1 MGFYLPEDPRA
12 LGAQA
17 NLRFTAVNL
26 TLDHCFE
33 VDVNGRPVDAETL
46 LYERRG
52 AGRSGPSG
60 APLLPYGHIVGF
72 PLAGTAALK
81 GKNVLG
87 VKLLEIN
94 PEIPKKDT
102 IEIGRVEA
110 VFDPT

>member
-1 MGFYLPEDPRA
+1 MCPYCHSARVVNDITPPQLRGIVEAAGPHGDHLGVQEGDRETGVYLVLRRSVQVVPE
-12 LGAQA
+12 
-17 NLRFTAVNL
+17 
-26 TLDHCFE
+26 
-33 VDVNGRPVDAETL
+33 AEWF
-46 LYERRG
+46 
-52 AGRSGPSG
+52 
-60 APLLPYGHIVGF
+60 V
-72 PLAGTAALK
+72 LAGTAALK